1 MARFNGSPIYYLHD
15 DVNII
20 VEEKGS
26 QFIALRKVQWGEE
39 GCERN
44 PDKANYELR
53 KWRVDAEGN
62 ESAQKGVTF
71 FSEEG
76 VHNTVSE
83 LIDAGFGNTKEILLK
98 LKERD
103 DFKSSVETLYDTE
116 DPGDGEYFDARE
128 LLLSE

>member
-1 MARFNGSPIYYLHD
+1 MHSNTLKKGSIVSTHIYYGTCKCS
-15 DVNII
+15 I
-20 VEEKGS
+20 VTYISSE
-26 QFIALRKVQWGEE
+26 W
-39 GCERN
+39 
-44 PDKANYELR
+44 
-53 KWRVDAEGN
+53 
-62 ESAQKGVTF
+62 VTK
-71 FSEEG
+71 E
-76 VHNTVSE
+76 HTVSE